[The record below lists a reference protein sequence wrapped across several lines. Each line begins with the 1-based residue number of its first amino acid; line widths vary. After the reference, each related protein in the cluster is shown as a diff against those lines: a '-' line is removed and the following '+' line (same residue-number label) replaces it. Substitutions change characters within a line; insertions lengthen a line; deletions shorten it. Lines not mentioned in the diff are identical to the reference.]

1 MTIKK
6 TNWVILLLFI
16 FSISIYISSCKKDPK
31 NNTNDT
37 IEQDKTPYLLNY
49 GQFPAPNIATDNLLT
64 DAGVQLG
71 KMLFYEPMLSSDGQM
86 TCASCHNQANAFDDT
101 ARFSTGVRG
110 LKGGRQAMA
119 VFNMAWNTNNFFWD
133 GRAELLRHQSVKPI
147 QDPLEMDE
155 KIVNVIAKLSGSEA
169 YSNQF
174 IKAFGSKNITELTIS
189 LALEQFM
196 NSIVS
201 YQSKYDNYLSGSV
214 NLSPSE
220 DRGRKLF
227 FREYNQFIPDS
238 SGADCAHCHSGFNFE
253 NDRYMNN
260 GLDASFKDSGRAKA
274 TGNFNDVGKFK
285 VVSLRN
291 IALTPP
297 YMHDGRFN
305 TLMKVVNHYDK
316 GLKSSRT
323 LDPALEQTRSTGL
336 RLTNQD
342 KLDIVAFLNTLT
354 DYKFI
359 NNKEYTNPH

>member
-1 MTIKK
+1 MTQNNYK
-6 TNWVILLLFI
+6 ILTVLAICSLTVYL
-16 FSISIYISSCKKDPK
+16 SACKKDVK
-31 NNTNDT
+31 NEQPV
-37 IEQDKTPYLLNY
+37 EQDKTPYQLTY
-49 GQFPAPNIATDNLLT
+49 GRFPAPQIAQDNPLT
-64 DAGVQLG
+64 MAGVQLG
-71 KMLFYEPMLSSDGQM
+71 KMLFYEPMLSSNGQM

-119 VFNMAWNTNNFFWD
+119 IFNMAWNTNNFFWD
-133 GRAELLRHQSVKPI
+133 GRAELLRHQSVLPI

-155 KIVNVIAKLSGSEA
+155 KISNVIAKLSNNTT
-169 YSNQF
+169 YTDQF
-174 IKAFGSKNITELTIS
+174 IKAFGSNSINELSIS

-201 YQSKYDNYLSGSV
+201 YQSKYDDYLAGNV
-214 NLSPSE
+214 NLTPTE

-238 SGADCAHCHSGFNFE
+238 SGADCAHCHGGFNFE

-260 GLDASFKDSGRAKA
+260 GLDASFKDSGRVKV
-274 TGNFNDVGKFK
+274 TGNTRDLGAFK

-291 IALTPP
+291 IALTAP

-305 TLMKVVNHYDK
+305 TLLAVLNHYDN
-316 GLKSSRT
+316 GLQASNT
-323 LDPALEQTRSTGL
+323 IDPALEQTRGTGL
-336 RLTNQD
+336 RLKNQD
-342 KLDIVAFLNTLT
+342 KLDIIAFLNTLT

-359 NNKEYTNPH
+359 NNKEYANPN